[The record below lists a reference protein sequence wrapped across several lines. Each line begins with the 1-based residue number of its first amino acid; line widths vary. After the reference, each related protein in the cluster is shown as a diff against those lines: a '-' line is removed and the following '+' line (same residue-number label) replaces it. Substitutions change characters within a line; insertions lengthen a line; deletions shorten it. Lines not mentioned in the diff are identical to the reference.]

1 MSIHTFKRSV
11 LLIGLFTGITLGLYC
26 PSYGQDTLPFLKPGV
41 TYLWPTDASHY
52 MSSSFGETRD
62 GHFHAALDIKTW
74 GIRGYKVYATRSGIL
89 FRVGIGPVGYG
100 NVVYLKHDDG
110 SYSVY
115 AHLEDFVPKIRHL
128 VDSLRLRTYSFE
140 FDRVLTSYHIHFKK
154 GAVIGYT
161 GASGIGPPHLHFEL
175 RTPEDH
181 PFNPLLTNLRVAD
194 HIPPVYAGLSVEPLS
209 PDATI
214 NGRKE
219 ILIRKPYRSN
229 GQVHFGTVHVSGT
242 VGLGVNVFDH
252 SDRVHNVY
260 AVYDL
265 KLMLGNEVYFHSRI
279 DSFSYAHTHE
289 LYLDRVYPI
298 LRKTGK
304 GYQRM
309 FVEDGN
315 KLPFYIQT
323 KDRGKIDLPPGSYH
337 FKIIAA
343 DFWGNK
349 TTADVTL
356 KVGDPPP
363 ANRITREAT
372 DSVPIP
378 KYAHHFPDTRHW
390 FWSNNWFSPGP
401 SVSVPLKLFSQGLN
415 GDTESVVKLGSPWDG
430 VTINPMAPVTIV
442 EDGKSELVLHRIF
455 PGHSAVI
462 YTPDHRLGIDFSPQS
477 VFDTLSVWIRH
488 GVKYGHPV
496 VEMGPVTEPLNK
508 PVTIRYEM
516 ADSILHEDRWAF
528 YKLDRHRRSFQYL
541 DSHREADTMI
551 TNVDQTGNFYLLR
564 DTTAPSVSHPRVY
577 KRNDGRWLA
586 SVNVH
591 DNLSG
596 IDFRHCLFYVNNVRG
611 IAEYN
616 PEAQKLVYYLPS
628 FRPSPVNH
636 LEVVVF
642 DHCGNKTRRKYT
654 VKR

>member
-1 MSIHTFKRSV
+1 MV
-11 LLIGLFTGITLGLYC
+11 AFTGFIVNFVHPL
-26 PSYGQDTLPFLKPGV
+26 YGQDKLPFLKPGT

-52 MSSSFGETRD
+52 MSSSFAETRD

-74 GIRGYKVYATRSGIL
+74 GTRGYKVYATRSGVL
-89 FRVGIGPVGYG
+89 YRVGIGPVGYG

-110 SYSVY
+110 SFSVY

-140 FDRVLTSYHIHFKK
+140 FDRILESYHIHFKK
-154 GAVIGYT
+154 GDVIGYT

-175 RTPEDH
+175 RTPLEH

-194 HIPPVYAGLSVEPLS
+194 HIPPIYAGLSVEPIS
-209 PDATI
+209 PDATVQ
-214 NGRKE
+214 GKKE
-219 ILIRKPYRSN
+219 ILIRKPRNKN
-229 GQVHFGTVHVSGT
+229 GEYNFGTIRVSGSI
-242 VGLGVNVFDH
+242 GLGVNVFDH

-265 KLMLGNEVYFHSRI
+265 KLLRGNELYFHSRV

-298 LRKTGK
+298 LRKTGI

-315 KLPFYIQT
+315 KLPFYLQT
-323 KDRGKIDLPPGSYH
+323 RNRGIIDLPPGLYH

-349 TTADVTL
+349 STARVTL
-356 KVGDPPP
+356 NVSDPLK
-363 ANRITREAT
+363 ADSVSMAKT
-372 DSVPIP
+372 DSLVIP
-378 KYAHHFPDTRHW
+378 KYDNSHPNTRHW

-401 SVSVPLKLFSQGLN
+401 GANKHLTLISPGKN
-415 GDTESVVKLGSPWDG
+415 GDIISSVTLGSPWDG
-430 VTINPMAPVTIV
+430 IKVNPTDPVTIV
-442 EDGKSELVLHRIF
+442 EEGSSELILHRIF
-455 PGHSAVI
+455 PGRQSRIFTH
-462 YTPDHRLGIDFSPQS
+462 DHRLEMDFGPAS

-488 GVKYGHPV
+488 GSKYGHPV
-496 VEMGPVTEPLNK
+496 AELGPDTEPLNK
-508 PVTIRYEM
+508 PVTIRYQM
-516 ADSILHEDRWAF
+516 ADSISHEDRWAF
-528 YKLDRHRRSFQYL
+528 YKLDRHHRSFQYL
-541 DSHREADTMI
+541 ASHKDGSAVV
-551 TNVDQTGNFYLLR
+551 TNVDQMGTFYLIR
-564 DTTAPSVSHPRVY
+564 DTTGPEVNHPKVY

-586 SVNVH
+586 SVKVE

-596 IDFRHCLFYVNNVRG
+596 IDFRHSLFYVNGVRG

-616 PEAQKLVYYLPS
+616 PEAKKLVYYLPS
-628 FRPSPVNH
+628 FRPATVNH
-636 LEVVVF
+636 LDVVVY
-642 DHCGNKTRRKYT
+642 DQCGNKTHRKYT